1 MQSKEYKKEYLKNWC
16 LKNKERKKELARN
29 WYLKNKEKVNKLSK
43 EWYLKNKEKTKK
55 WYKEWYLKTK
65 KERKKYQL
73 KYYNLNKNK
82 IIKRQL
88 IKEKE
93 RYHSDSNFKIIHVL
107 RRRVRLAI
115 KNGYK
120 NTTTLKLLGVP
131 NVEFLWKHLESTF
144 KPGMTKEN
152 HGKVWHMDHILPCVS
167 FNLNDPNEQK
177 KCFHYTN
184 LQALFVHENLSKGSK
199 IIKQDLTL
207 NN

>member
-43 EWYLKNKEKTKK
+43 KWYLKNKEKTKK

-93 RYHSDSNFKIIHVL
+93 KYHFDSNFKIIHVL

>member
-73 KYYNLNKNK
+73 RYYNLNKNK

>member
-29 WYLKNKEKVNKLSK
+29 WYLKNKEKENKLTK

>member
-1 MQSKEYKKEYLKNWC
+1 MQSKEYLKNWC

>member
-1 MQSKEYKKEYLKNWC
+1 MLSNRKEYFKIWC
-16 LKNKERKKELARN
+16 LKNKKRKKELARN
-29 WYLKNKEKVNKLSK
+29 WYLKNKEKVRKLSK

-73 KYYNLNKNK
+73 KYYSLNKDK

-93 RYHSDSNFKIIHVL
+93 KYYSDFNFKIIHIL

-131 NVEFLWKHLESTF
+131 NIEFLWKHLESKF
-144 KPGMTKEN
+144 KKGMTKEN
-152 HGKVWHMDHILPCVS
+152 HGKWHIDHIIPCAS
-167 FNLNDPNEQK
+167 FDLSDPKQQI

-184 LQALFVHENLSKGSK
+184 LQPLWAHENLSKGVK
-199 IIKQDLTL
+199 VLKL
-207 NN
+207 

>member
-131 NVEFLWKHLESTF
+131 NVEFFWKHLESTF